1 MRGQRERGILPP
13 IGQPGERDLIGGDAV
28 GRVNATI
35 RLAMHIDCEEGN
47 AGNIRASIPR
57 HV

>member
-1 MRGQRERGILPP
+1 MTGQLERGSRPP

-35 RLAMHIDCEEGN
+35 RLAMHIDCDEGN

>member
-1 MRGQRERGILPP
+1 MSGQRERGILPP
-13 IGQPGERDLIGGDAV
+13 IGQPGERDLIGGDAI

-35 RLAMHIDCEEGN
+35 RLAMHIDCDEGN